1 MYVRRPYSNA
11 KQMKRRMLKSL
22 IVLFVSRSDIIPN
35 MSWQNSGGG
44 ELTAKTSLD
53 NSLTEEGWLCKENK
67 GFRENISHKLCSKAS
82 VKYY

>member
-1 MYVRRPYSNA
+1 
-11 KQMKRRMLKSL
+11 MLKSL
-22 IVLFVSRSDIIPN
+22 VLFVSRSDIIPN